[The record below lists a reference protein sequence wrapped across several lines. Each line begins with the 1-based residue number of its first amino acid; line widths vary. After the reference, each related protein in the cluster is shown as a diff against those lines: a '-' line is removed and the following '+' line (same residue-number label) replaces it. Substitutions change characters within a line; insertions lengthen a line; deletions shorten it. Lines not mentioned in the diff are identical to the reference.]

1 MMRIWLILAILLIL
15 TAGAFS
21 AYTQHASSQSL
32 TVGNKMAI
40 QVSALDVTSPAFK
53 DGGRIPV
60 KYTADGDDMS
70 PPLNWSQVK
79 DVSEYALICD
89 DPDAPSGLF
98 THWVMYNIP
107 SGYTGLPDG
116 VRQEEELDDKTMQG
130 LNSMGKIGYNGP
142 SPPPGKPHRYM
153 FKVYALD
160 TKLNLPPGITR
171 DKLLTAIKDHVIT
184 EGTLTGMYGR

>member
-1 MMRIWLILAILLIL
+1 MLLMTVIVVVSAIC
-15 TAGAFS
+15 
-21 AYTQHASSQSL
+21 TQHTFPQGLA
-32 TVGNKMAI
+32 VDYNMAI
-40 QVSALDVTSPAFK
+40 QVSSLEVTSPAFK

-70 PPLNWSQVK
+70 PPLNWSQVQ

-89 DPDAPSGLF
+89 DPDASSGIF

-107 SGYTGLPDG
+107 SGYTGLPAG

-130 LNSMGKIGYNGP
+130 LNHFDKIGYGGP

-160 TKLNLPPGITR
+160 AKLNLPPGITR
-171 DKLLTAIKDHVIT
+171 DKLLAAMKDHVIT